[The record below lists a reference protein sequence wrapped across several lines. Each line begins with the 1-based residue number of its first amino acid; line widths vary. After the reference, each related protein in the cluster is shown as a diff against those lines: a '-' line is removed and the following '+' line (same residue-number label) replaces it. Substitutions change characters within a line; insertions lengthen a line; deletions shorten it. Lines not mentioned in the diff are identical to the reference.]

1 MKKAGIGIAVATV
14 LVLVLVL
21 ASLPAVLGVVTEHR
35 VRARIEAMQQG
46 SLTAKLLSYERGWL
60 ASRARIELTL
70 SPRYLADIEALDPAT
85 LPPDAAAPDQRATLL
100 VEFMH
105 GPIAIGDGIFF
116 GLSKTVA
123 RLDPASDGIGELE
136 RRLGVPYLF
145 EFRGRT
151 GFLGS
156 TAFDADLSPIHL
168 PLAGTTLDFSGATV
182 SGVLRGRHLTS
193 NLELGSIAF
202 STPSGAFGLRNLA
215 GSIDSEIRSRYV
227 VPGTLQLTLEH
238 AVIADADVRTPLFEL
253 ENLNT
258 TSSASLDP
266 TGAELEMQMTYSVDA
281 LRAEGM
287 AFTDVNLGV
296 ALHKIDVA
304 AMKAYFDNAS
314 LLSDDRDSPERA
326 AMLAAL
332 TPLVARALAGN
343 PSLVLNPVRF
353 TLNDE
358 PFDAHAEFTTDPAA
372 LPPPGALD
380 LEDPG
385 LWLAVVKSQA
395 TVKISKLL
403 AKQLAVVAVQ
413 TRLANDMPLPP
424 EQLHSLAEAQAGLV
438 LAALAGQGMLRNDGD
453 SYLSDIKVADGLLT
467 VNGRPLPLG
476 LR

>member
-1 MKKAGIGIAVATV
+1 MKKAGIGIAVATA
-14 LVLVLVL
+14 LVL
-21 ASLPAVLGVVTEHR
+21 ATLPAVLGIMTEQR
-35 VRARIEAMQQG
+35 VRARIEAMQEG
-46 SLTAKLLSYERGWL
+46 TLTARLLSYERGWL

-70 SPRYLADIEALDPAT
+70 SPRYLAEIQALDPAT
-85 LPPDAAAPDQRATLL
+85 LPPDAAAPDQ
-100 VEFMH
+100 MH
-105 GPIAIGDGIFF
+105 GPVAFGGGGVFF

-123 RLDPASDGIGELE
+123 RLDPESDGVGELE

-151 GFLGS
+151 GFLGR
-156 TAFDADLSPIHL
+156 TAFDADLPPIHL

-182 SGVLRGRHLTS
+182 SGVLRGQHLTS

-215 GSIDSEIRSRYV
+215 GSIDSEIRSRYG
-227 VPGTLQLTLEH
+227 VPGTLELKLEH
-238 AVIADADVRTPLFEL
+238 ALIADADVRTPLFEL
-253 ENLNT
+253 ENLNA
-258 TSSASLDP
+258 TSRATLDP
-266 TGAELEMQMTYSVDA
+266 TGAQLEMQMTYSVDA

-287 AFTDVNLGV
+287 AFADIDLGV
-296 ALHKIDVA
+296 ALHKIDMD
-304 AMKAYFDNAS
+304 AMKAYFDNTS
-314 LLSDDRDSPERA
+314 LLSEGRDSPERA

-332 TPLVARALAGN
+332 SPQVARALAAS

-353 TLNDE
+353 TLNNE
-358 PFDAHAEFTTDPAA
+358 PFDAHAELTTDPAA
-372 LPPPGALD
+372 LPPPGAFD
-380 LEDPG
+380 IEDPG

-395 TVKISKLL
+395 TIKISKLL

-413 TRLANDMPLPP
+413 TRLANDMRLPP
-424 EQLHSLAEAQAGLV
+424 EQLHPLAEAQAGLV

-453 SYLSDIKVADGLLT
+453 SYLSDIEVADGLLT